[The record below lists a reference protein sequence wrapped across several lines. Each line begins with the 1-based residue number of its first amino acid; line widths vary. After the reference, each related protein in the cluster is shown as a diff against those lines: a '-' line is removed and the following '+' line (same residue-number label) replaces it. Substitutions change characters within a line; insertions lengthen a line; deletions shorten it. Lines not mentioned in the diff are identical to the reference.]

1 MCHIFGAIAYHF
13 TVVFVVQMSFGQKR
27 KYAMRIARIYIYKYI
42 AKLFDRVTDTEHR
55 TQITLLCEQEMQM
68 IAHSRPLMADYS
80 FIRI

>member
-1 MCHIFGAIAYHF
+1 
-13 TVVFVVQMSFGQKR
+13 
-27 KYAMRIARIYIYKYI
+27 MRIARIYIYKYI